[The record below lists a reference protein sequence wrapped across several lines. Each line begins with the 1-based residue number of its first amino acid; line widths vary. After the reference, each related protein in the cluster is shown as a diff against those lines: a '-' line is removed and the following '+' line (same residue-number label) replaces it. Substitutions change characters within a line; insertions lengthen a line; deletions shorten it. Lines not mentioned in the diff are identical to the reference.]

1 MKRTANKLPPQQTFN
16 MKLPEINLNML
27 FIDLLPTYRQAVDI
41 LTEKQKVT
49 KQEFI
54 ELFSKTFNTMEPR
67 TNLFLHSIKESRFTN
82 IWKEN
87 GTANFE

>member
-1 MKRTANKLPPQQTFN
+1 MKT
-16 MKLPEINLNML
+16 PEINLNML
-27 FIDLLPTYRQAVDI
+27 FIDLLPTYRKAVDI

-67 TNLFLHSIKESRFTN
+67 TNLFLHSIKDSRFIN